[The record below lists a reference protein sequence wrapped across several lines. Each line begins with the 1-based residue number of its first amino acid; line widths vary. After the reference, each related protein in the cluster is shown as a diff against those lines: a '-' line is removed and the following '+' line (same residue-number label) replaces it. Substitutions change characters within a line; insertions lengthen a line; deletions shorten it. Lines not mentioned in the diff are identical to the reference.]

1 MRLVSCFTWHTSG
14 IRCFM
19 HRISVVDVD
28 GDAIII
34 SSISISISISISS
47 MLVIIIATT
56 ISKELVAISID
67 GRCKLL
73 LYSAKFQNIKS
84 QCTRAALPA
93 PALSARPH
101 PYHVTSPV
109 LQLQL

>member
-1 MRLVSCFTWHTSG
+1 
-14 IRCFM
+14 M

-34 SSISISISISISS
+34 SSISISISS

-56 ISKELVAISID
+56 ISKELVAISIG

-84 QCTRAALPA
+84 QCTRCASPA